1 MQVGWVGMAL
11 LLIVSSNA
19 LYLSIRQAQNL
30 GIDLAPINVAQFAVP
45 CLTFSLLILVRGTS
59 MAVSLP
65 NLAVIVVTAFLF
77 NYLGNMCALR
87 SIKTAPN
94 PGYPLII
101 SKSYVVLTA
110 PLSVPLFH
118 SALTIR
124 SVVAIAIV
132 VGFEVLIALP
142 ERTEAKLRIGPW
154 LVYAVGALL
163 CWSGLALASTYVLG
177 HGVDVFVYLF
187 YLTLIVSV
195 ITVMAAGRSLAPAIL
210 LPARSL
216 VLLGVMGA
224 ASMLFN
230 VAMQVGYKLA
240 PNPGYINAA
249 NAGSIALLT
258 LASAAVF
265 RDELTGRKVVG
276 VFGVTAGLLLL
287 FV

>member
-1 MQVGWVGMAL
+1 MHVGWVGMAI

-19 LYLSIRQAQNL
+19 LYLLIRQAQKL
-30 GIDLAPINVAQFAVP
+30 DIGLAPINVAQFAVP
-45 CLTFSLLILVRGTS
+45 CLTFLLLILARGTS
-59 MAVSLP
+59 MAVSLQ
-65 NLAVIVVTAFLF
+65 NFGVIAVTAFLF
-77 NYLGNMCALR
+77 NYMGNMFALR

-101 SKSYVVLTA
+101 SKSYVIITA

-118 SALTIR
+118 STLTIR

-132 VGFEVLIALP
+132 VIFEVLIALP
-142 ERTEAKLRIGPW
+142 DKKAAKIRIGPW
-154 LVYAVGALL
+154 LLYAVGALL

-195 ITVMAAGRSLAPAIL
+195 CTVMAAGRSLAPAIL
-210 LPARSL
+210 LPASSL
-216 VLLGVMGA
+216 VLLGAMGV

-230 VAMQVGYKLA
+230 VAMQVGYKMA